1 MSSVL
6 PIHPVPRQ
14 AAQTSG
20 QFAPALKS
28 DAAHRS
34 DIEGLRGIAVLS
46 VLAVHSFPELL
57 KGGFIGVD
65 IFFVL
70 SGYLITGILLRSL
83 AADRFSLID
92 FYAQR
97 IRRLYPALCLVLVA
111 CLAFSVLYVFPSES
125 RHIGQHV
132 AAGAAF
138 MSNIALWKEAGYFD
152 VASES
157 KPLLHLWSLG
167 IEEQFYLLW
176 PVAMVAL
183 FRLRRWALTWIV
195 ATLLASF
202 LLNVW
207 FIAEK
212 PVATFFLPPT
222 RFWELM
228 IGALLAWLSV
238 GPSGGPLTWVRQQ
251 LPTTSRWH
259 GSMADVFCVSGLGML
274 VVALSLVNKTDQ
286 FPGWWALLPTV
297 GTFLLL
303 AAGPEACVNRHLLSH
318 PVLRFYG
325 NISYPLYLWHWPL
338 LCFPVVLGIALSN
351 EVRVVIIVVSVV
363 LAYLSV
369 EFVEKP
375 IRYGPPN
382 RRVPLMLFGAMCCI
396 GVFGWVVKHTDG
408 LLQTY
413 PKSIQEVASIEFRFD
428 GSSIRSNKCLLN
440 LEQGPDSF
448 VSECVDKDDLE
459 RPLMMLWGDSH
470 AASLYPG
477 LAAVLGHADDR
488 YRIAQFTASR
498 CPPFQDPPKLA
509 SRQCK
514 QTNEFVLDRI
524 SSERPMVVVLAGNWQ
539 LYGTDNESVQRTS
552 EQLAQTIGRVRA
564 LGVSRV
570 VVIGQVP
577 VWNRPVPRLLM
588 SEWIETKRMAERSL
602 DGLNVPSL
610 SIDAALESATKK
622 MNAQFISPSSHLCQ
636 QAGCLTSVVQ
646 ADTVMPVYIDDNH
659 LSVTGSQVF
668 VESVKSALVP

>member
-14 AAQTSG
+14 ATQTSG
-20 QFAPALKS
+20 QSAPALKS

-34 DIEGLRGIAVLS
+34 DIEGLRGVAVLS

-70 SGYLITGILLRSL
+70 SGYLITGILMRSL

-92 FYAQR
+92 FYARR
-97 IRRLYPALCLVLVA
+97 IRRLYPVLCLVLLA
-111 CLAFSVLYVFPSES
+111 CMAFSVLYVFPSES

-183 FRLRRWALTWIV
+183 FRMRRWALTWIV
-195 ATLLASF
+195 ATLVTSF

-228 IGALLAWLSV
+228 IGALLAWLSAS
-238 GPSGGPLTWVRQQ
+238 PSGGPLAWVRQQ
-251 LPTTSRWH
+251 LPPASRWH
-259 GSMADVFCVSGLGML
+259 DSMADVFSVSGLGML

-303 AAGPEACVNRHLLSH
+303 AAGRGAWVNRHLLSQ

-338 LCFPVVLGIALSN
+338 LCFSVVLGIALSN
-351 EVRVVIIVVSVV
+351 EVRVIIIVASVV

-382 RRVPLMLFGAMCCI
+382 RRVPLMLFAAMCCI

-413 PKSIQEVASIEFRFD
+413 PESIREVASIEFRFD
-428 GSSIRSNKCLLN
+428 GSAIRSNKCLLS

-448 VSECVDKDDLE
+448 VPECGDTSDMQ

-477 LAAVLGHADDR
+477 VSAVLGRADDP

-498 CPPFQDPPKLA
+498 CPPFQDPPGLA
-509 SRQCK
+509 SRQCR
-514 QTNEFVLDRI
+514 QTNEFVLNRI
-524 SSERPMVVVLAGNWQ
+524 SSDRPTVVVLAGNWQ
-539 LYGTDNESVQRTS
+539 LYGTDDKSIQRTS
-552 EQLAQTIGRVRA
+552 EQLVQTIGRIRS
-564 LGVSRV
+564 LGVARII
-570 VVIGQVP
+570 VIGQVP
-577 VWNRPVPRLLM
+577 VWDRPVPRILM
-588 SEWIETKRMAERSL
+588 SEWIETKHMSERQL
-602 DGLNVPSL
+602 DGLDGPSL
-610 SIDAALESATKK
+610 TIDDLMESATTGA
-622 MNAQFISPSSHLCQ
+622 NATFISPSRHLCQ
-636 QAGCLTSVVQ
+636 QAGCLTTLVQ
-646 ADTVMPVYIDDNH
+646 SGKVMPLYVDDNH

-668 VESVKSALVP
+668 VESIKSVLAP